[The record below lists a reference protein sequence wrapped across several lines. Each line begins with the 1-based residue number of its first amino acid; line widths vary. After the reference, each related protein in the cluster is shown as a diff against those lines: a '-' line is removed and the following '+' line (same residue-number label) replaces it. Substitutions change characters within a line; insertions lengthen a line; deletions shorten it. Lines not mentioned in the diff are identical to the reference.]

1 MLRKT
6 ISLIALMS
14 VLLISGCSGTTST
27 PQTSAT
33 PPQATGDQP
42 QYSGP
47 GAQEIAQA
55 VSVGVET
62 LTQSSGGKGIPVI
75 VQEERHNSRV
85 GQLQHAASLARLH
98 DKYGLRDIVLEGYL
112 KDRSDINTDWF
123 TKCIS
128 KKTAESRARVA
139 IQFLKNGEISAAEFM
154 KLVYPD
160 ITLHKA
166 ETSDNYNVEP
176 PSSFAVI
183 DYLKAIAQVDSAWA
197 IEKSKPYQSME
208 AFQSLSGEEKLN
220 LAKEIKNHA
229 EGKSIAVSS
238 EAKQSME
245 AYLNFMEK
253 RLASNNT
260 INDVITSVLASRTP
274 KVVAVIIG
282 ADHTHGMSR
291 LLSNVNRSFAVLKPQ
306 YTPGREEQ
314 GDLTTA
320 MYERKNKRLPVF
332 SQGLS
337 ALILQQVSEAKKPE
351 PVIPEHWFEAEGEFN
366 GFGSS
371 VAEAIL
377 GAPSPP
383 GPPNGGKPPFGL
395 SDNDFDGRWIKIDVA
410 KIEYLPNQND
420 LRRAVLIPLTFKRSG
435 NIVWVGATMK
445 RGQEQGQETVEAI
458 ITEALQDVKA
468 EEKTPERAEDQTG
481 RVQMSTR
488 TFAVIGT
495 NKEAVKQAIQSAV

>member
-14 VLLISGCSGTTST
+14 VLAISGCSGTTST
-27 PQTSAT
+27 TQNSAT
-33 PPQATGDQP
+33 PPQATGDQA

-55 VSVGVET
+55 APVGVET
-62 LTQSSGGKGIPVI
+62 LTQSSGGKGVPVI

-85 GQLQHAASLARLH
+85 GQLQHATSLARLH

-123 TKCIS
+123 TKCVS
-128 KKTAESRARVA
+128 KKTAEARARVA

-176 PSSFAVI
+176 PSSFAVT
-183 DYLKAIAQVDSAWA
+183 DYLKAIAQVDSSWA

-208 AFQSLSGEEKLN
+208 AFQNLSGEKLN
-220 LAKEIKNHA
+220 LAKEIKNYA
-229 EGKSIAVSS
+229 EDKSISVSP

-245 AYLNFMEK
+245 VYLNFMER

-260 INDVITSVLASRTP
+260 INDVITSVLASGTP

-282 ADHTHGMSR
+282 ADHTHGMSQ

-314 GDLTTA
+314 GDLSTA

-337 ALILQQVSEAKKPE
+337 ALILQEVSGAKKPE
-351 PVIPEHWFEAEGEFN
+351 PVTAEKWFEAEGETY

-377 GAPSPP
+377 GTPNPP
-383 GPPNGGKPPFGL
+383 GPPTEENRRSVYPIMTLMAGG
-395 SDNDFDGRWIKIDVA
+395 
-410 KIEYLPNQND
+410 
-420 LRRAVLIPLTFKRSG
+420 
-435 NIVWVGATMK
+435 
-445 RGQEQGQETVEAI
+445 
-458 ITEALQDVKA
+458 
-468 EEKTPERAEDQTG
+468 
-481 RVQMSTR
+481 
-488 TFAVIGT
+488 
-495 NKEAVKQAIQSAV
+495 